1 MDVLENARH
10 ELFAQNIAAGKT
22 LAEAYVIA
30 GYKDNHSNAS
40 TLAKNPAI
48 AERVNQIKRIAAK
61 AAMVTKERV
70 LAEIASIAFA
80 DPPPPPVKMSDKRAA
95 LDTLAKHLGMMS
107 DRVDMNV
114 TIGLADLVNGSYK
127 LENQPKVID
136 GTVMNETNEQENT
149 SNTPEPER

>member
-1 MDVLENARH
+1 MRVLDNTRH

-30 GYKDNHSNAS
+30 GFKDNHSNAS

-95 LDTLAKHLGMMS
+95 LDTLAKHLGLTTE
-107 DRVDMNV
+107 RVDLQV
-114 TIGLADLVNGSYK
+114 SVSLADLVNGSYK
-127 LENQPKVID
+127 LEQQQTPKVIEHCSND
-136 GTVMNETNEQENT
+136 VTTPKEPSDTNGL
-149 SNTPEPER
+149 